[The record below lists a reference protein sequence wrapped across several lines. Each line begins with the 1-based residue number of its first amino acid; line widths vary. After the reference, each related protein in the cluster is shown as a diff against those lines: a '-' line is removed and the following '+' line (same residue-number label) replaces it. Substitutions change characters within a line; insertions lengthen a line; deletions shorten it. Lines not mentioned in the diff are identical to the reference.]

1 MSKSRGPAPSGG
13 ILLAAFGIIGELGM
27 IAIYM
32 PVAIIIGFFCL
43 VMAILFGNNK
53 RGK

>member
-1 MSKSRGPAPSGG
+1 MSKSRGPAPSSG
-13 ILLAAFGIIGELGM
+13 ILLAAFGIIGELACLAFYAP
-27 IAIYM
+27 IAIVVGLFM
-32 PVAIIIGFFCL
+32 L

>member
-13 ILLAAFGIIGELGM
+13 ILLAAFGIIGELAL
-27 IAIYM
+27 IAMYVSVGLL
-32 PVAIIIGFFCL
+32 VAFCAL
-43 VMAILFGNNK
+43 VLSVLFGNNK